1 MTVDFDLNFACLN
14 MKSYILVSYNAVY
27 GSHFQYQT

>member
-1 MTVDFDLNFACLN
+1 MIVDLHLNSACLN
-14 MKSYILVSYNAVY
+14 MKSYILVSYTAVY